1 MPRPN
6 INGPVMMFSS
16 AVLFSFMAIMVKA
29 ISSSV
34 PANEIIFFRSFI
46 SFAIIMMMVA
56 AGKVEFKIKEKGK
69 ATFRG
74 VMGGVSLML
83 YFNAITLTSVSNAV
97 LLSYT
102 YPIFASIFSN
112 MYLNEKLTKEK
123 VMFIACALLGMFL
136 IFQFDYS
143 ALNIGDLLA
152 LISGITSGMAV
163 VSIRELRK
171 TESSWMIVL
180 SFVFFG
186 TLFSLFAMKGSVVT
200 PSPAAL
206 FILLM
211 IGVFGTAGQLFQTYA
226 FKICSTALGGVIS
239 MSSVILTS
247 LLGMLIFHDFLTLNM
262 VIGGILIFVSA
273 TFFSLREHYEM
284 AK

>member
-1 MPRPN
+1 
-6 INGPVMMFSS
+6 MMFFS
-16 AVLFSFMAIMVKA
+16 AVLFSVMAVMVKA
-29 ISSSV
+29 VSSSV

-46 SFAIIMMMVA
+46 SFAIIMGMVA

-74 VMGGVSLML
+74 IMGGVSLML
-83 YFNAITLTSVSNAV
+83 YFNAIALTSVSNAV
-97 LLSYT
+97 LLSYS

-123 VMFIACALLGMFL
+123 IAFIACAFLGMFL

-152 LISGITSGMAV
+152 LVSGITSGMAV
-163 VSIRELRK
+163 VSIRELRR

-186 TLFSLFAMKGSVVT
+186 MILSLFPLKGRIMMPGNS
-200 PSPAAL
+200 AL
-206 FILLM
+206 FILLV
-211 IGVFGTAGQLFQTYA
+211 IGIVGTAGQLFQTYA
-226 FKICSTALGGVIS
+226 FKLCSTALGGVIS
-239 MSSVILTS
+239 MSSVIIAM
-247 LLGMLIFHDFLTLNM
+247 LLGILIFHDSLTLNM
-262 VIGGILIFVSA
+262 IIGGLLIFVSA
-273 TFFSLREHYEM
+273 TFFSLKEHYEM

>member
-1 MPRPN
+1 MPRTN

-16 AVLFSFMAIMVKA
+16 AVLFSIMAVMVKA
-29 ISSSV
+29 LSSSV

-46 SFAIIMMMVA
+46 SFAIIMGMVA
-56 AGKVEFKIKEKGK
+56 IGKVKFIIKEKGK
-69 ATFRG
+69 AAFRG
-74 VMGGVSLML
+74 IMGGISLML

-102 YPIFASIFSN
+102 YPIFAAIFSN

-123 VMFIACALLGMFL
+123 VIFIISAFLGMFL
-136 IFQFDYS
+136 IFQLDLS
-143 ALNIGDLLA
+143 ALNKGDLLA
-152 LISGITSGMAV
+152 LVSGITSGMAV

-186 TLFSLFAMKGSVVT
+186 TLFSLFYMKGNVVMPST
-200 PSPAAL
+200 PGLLAL
-206 FILLM
+206 IT
-211 IGVFGTAGQLFQTYA
+211 IGVIGTAGQLFQTYA
-226 FKICSTALGGVIS
+226 FKLCSTALGGVIS
-239 MSSVILTS
+239 MSSVVIATIL
-247 LLGMLIFHDFLTLNM
+247 GIIIFHDSLNLNII
-262 VIGGILIFVSA
+262 IGGVLIFASA
-273 TFFSLREHYEM
+273 TFFSLKEQYEI

>member
-1 MPRPN
+1 
-6 INGPVMMFSS
+6 MF
-16 AVLFSFMAIMVKA
+16 MI
-29 ISSSV
+29 
-34 PANEIIFFRSFI
+34 
-46 SFAIIMMMVA
+46 A
-56 AGKVEFKIKEKGK
+56 AGKVEFRIKEKGK

-74 VMGGVSLML
+74 IMGGISLML

-97 LLSYT
+97 LLSYS

-123 VMFIACALLGMFL
+123 VLFIIAAFLGMFL
-136 IFQFDYS
+136 IFRVDFS
-143 ALNIGDLLA
+143 ALNIGDLMA

-186 TLFSLFAMKGSVVT
+186 TLFSLFFLKDNVVV
-200 PSPAAL
+200 PGGPALAAL
-206 FILLM
+206 LL
-211 IGVFGTAGQLFQTYA
+211 IGVLGTAGQLFQTYA
-226 FKICSTALGGVIS
+226 FKLCSTALGGVIS
-239 MSSVILTS
+239 MSSVVIATIL
-247 LLGMLIFHDFLTLNM
+247 GILIFHDSLTINT

-273 TFFSLREHYEM
+273 TFFSLKEHYET

>member
-1 MPRPN
+1 
-6 INGPVMMFSS
+6 MMFSS

-29 ISSSV
+29 LSSSV

-46 SFAIIMMMVA
+46 SFAIIMGMVA

-123 VMFIACALLGMFL
+123 IMFIACALLGMFL

-186 TLFSLFAMKGSVVT
+186 TVFSLFAMKGNVVT
-200 PSPAAL
+200 PSTSAL

-211 IGVFGTAGQLFQTYA
+211 IGIFGTAGQLFQTYA
-226 FKICSTALGGVIS
+226 FKLCSTALGGVIS
-239 MSSVILTS
+239 MSSVIITAM
-247 LLGMLIFHDFLTLNM
+247 LGMLIFHDLLTLNM
-262 VIGGILIFVSA
+262 LIGGILIFVSA

>member
-1 MPRPN
+1 
-6 INGPVMMFSS
+6 MMFSS

-29 ISSSV
+29 LSSSV
-34 PANEIIFFRSFI
+34 PAVEIIFFRAFI
-46 SFAIIMMMVA
+46 SFAIIMGMVA
-56 AGKVEFKIKEKGK
+56 TKKVEFKIKEKGK

-74 VMGGVSLML
+74 IMGGISLML

-112 MYLNEKLTKEK
+112 MYLNEKLNKEK
-123 VMFIACALLGMFL
+123 VMFIISAFLGMFL

-186 TLFSLFAMKGSVVT
+186 TIFSLFFLKGNLVM
-200 PSPAAL
+200 PSIGALLAL
-206 FILLM
+206 FT
-211 IGVFGTAGQLFQTYA
+211 IGIIGTAGQLFQTYA
-226 FKICSTALGGVIS
+226 FKLCSTALGGIIS
-239 MSSVILTS
+239 MSSVIITTI
-247 LLGMLIFHDFLTLNM
+247 LGILIFHDSLTLNM
-262 VIGGILIFVSA
+262 VIGGVLIFASA
-273 TFFSLREHYEM
+273 TFFSLKEQYEL

>member
-1 MPRPN
+1 MPKTN

-16 AVLFSFMAIMVKA
+16 AILFSVMAVMVKELSMS
-29 ISSSV
+29 I
-34 PANEIIFFRSFI
+34 PAAEIIFFRAFI
-46 SFAIIMMMVA
+46 SFAIIMGMVA
-56 AGKVEFKIKEKGK
+56 FKKVEFKIKQKGK

-74 VMGGVSLML
+74 IMGGISLML
-83 YFNAITLTSVSNAV
+83 YFNAITMTSVSNAV

-112 MYLNEKLTKEK
+112 LYLNEKLTKEK
-123 VMFIACALLGMFL
+123 VIFIISAFLGIFL

-143 ALNIGDLLA
+143 ALNLGDLLA

-186 TLFSLFAMKGSVVT
+186 TIFSLFFMKDNVVM
-200 PSPAAL
+200 PSSSA
-206 FILLM
+206 FITLLL
-211 IGVFGTAGQLFQTYA
+211 IGILGTAGQLFQTYA

-239 MSSVILTS
+239 MSSVVITTIL
-247 LLGMLIFHDFLTLNM
+247 GILIFHDLLTLNM
-262 VIGGILIFVSA
+262 VIGGVLIFASA
-273 TFFSLREHYEM
+273 TFFSLKEQYEL

>member
-1 MPRPN
+1 MAKTN
-6 INGPVMMFSS
+6 LNGPAMMFSS
-16 AVLFSFMAIMVKA
+16 AVLFSIMAIMVKELSRS
-29 ISSSV
+29 IS
-34 PANEIIFFRSFI
+34 AAEIIFFRAFI
-46 SFAIIMMMVA
+46 SFAIIMGMVA
-56 AGKVEFKIKEKGK
+56 FKKVEFKIKQKGK

-74 VMGGVSLML
+74 IMGGISLML
-83 YFNAITLTSVSNAV
+83 YFNAITMTSVSNAV

-123 VMFIACALLGMFL
+123 VIFIISAFLGMFL

-143 ALNIGDLLA
+143 ALNLGDLLA

-186 TLFSLFAMKGSVVT
+186 TLFSLFFMKDNVVM
-200 PSPAAL
+200 PSSAA
-206 FILLM
+206 FITLLL
-211 IGVFGTAGQLFQTYA
+211 IGILGTAGQLFQTYA
-226 FKICSTALGGVIS
+226 FKICSTSLGGVIS
-239 MSSVILTS
+239 MSSVVITTIL
-247 LLGMLIFHDFLTLNM
+247 GILIFHDSLTINM
-262 VIGGILIFVSA
+262 VIGGVLIFASA
-273 TFFSLREHYEM
+273 TFFSLKEQYEL

>member
-1 MPRPN
+1 
-6 INGPVMMFSS
+6 MMFSS
-16 AVLFSFMAIMVKA
+16 AVLFSVMAVMVKELSRS
-29 ISSSV
+29 IS
-34 PANEIIFFRSFI
+34 AAEIIFFRAFI
-46 SFAIIMMMVA
+46 SFAIIMGMVA
-56 AGKVEFKIKEKGK
+56 FKKVEFKIKEKGK

-74 VMGGVSLML
+74 IMGGISLIL
-83 YFNAITLTSVSNAV
+83 YFNAITMTSVSNAV
-97 LLSYT
+97 LLSYS

-123 VMFIACALLGMFL
+123 VIFIISAFLGMFL

-143 ALNIGDLLA
+143 ALNLGDLLA

-186 TLFSLFAMKGSVVT
+186 TLFSLFFMKDNVVM
-200 PSPAAL
+200 PNSSA
-206 FILLM
+206 FITLLL
-211 IGVFGTAGQLFQTYA
+211 IGILGTAGQLFQTYA

-239 MSSVILTS
+239 MSSVVITTIL
-247 LLGMLIFHDFLTLNM
+247 GIIIFHDSLTINM
-262 VIGGILIFVSA
+262 IIGGILIFASA
-273 TFFSLREHYEM
+273 TFFSLKEQYEL

>member
-1 MPRPN
+1 
-6 INGPVMMFSS
+6 MMLSS
-16 AVLFSFMAIMVKA
+16 AVLFSIMAVMVKA
-29 ISSSV
+29 LSASV
-34 PANEIIFFRSFI
+34 PAAEIIFFRAFI
-46 SFAIIMMMVA
+46 SFAIIMGMVA
-56 AGKVEFKIKEKGK
+56 VKKVEFKIKEKGK

-74 VMGGVSLML
+74 IMGGISLML

-112 MYLNEKLTKEK
+112 MYLNEKLNKEK
-123 VMFIACALLGMFL
+123 VAFIISAFLGMFL

-186 TLFSLFAMKGSVVT
+186 TIFSLFFLKGNIVMPGTS
-200 PSPAAL
+200 AL
-206 FILLM
+206 LALLA
-211 IGVFGTAGQLFQTYA
+211 IGIIGTAGQLFQTYA
-226 FKICSTALGGVIS
+226 FKLCSTALGGVIS
-239 MSSVILTS
+239 MSSVVIATV
-247 LLGMLIFHDFLTLNM
+247 LGMLVFHDVLTLNM

-273 TFFSLREHYEM
+273 TFFSLKEQYEL

>member
-1 MPRPN
+1 
-6 INGPVMMFSS
+6 
-16 AVLFSFMAIMVKA
+16 
-29 ISSSV
+29 
-34 PANEIIFFRSFI
+34 
-46 SFAIIMMMVA
+46 MVA
-56 AGKVEFKIKEKGK
+56 AKKVEFKIKEKGK

-74 VMGGVSLML
+74 IMGGISLML
-83 YFNAITLTSVSNAV
+83 YFNSITMTSVSNAV

-123 VMFIACALLGMFL
+123 VIFIISAFLGMFL

-143 ALNIGDLLA
+143 ALNLGDLLA

-186 TLFSLFAMKGSVVT
+186 TIFSLFFLKDNIVV
-200 PSPAAL
+200 PGGYALAAL
-206 FILLM
+206 LA
-211 IGVFGTAGQLFQTYA
+211 IGIMGTAGQLFQTYA
-226 FKICSTALGGVIS
+226 FKLCSTALGGVIS
-239 MSSVILTS
+239 MSSVVITTIL
-247 LLGMLIFHDFLTLNM
+247 GVIIFHDSLTFNM
-262 VIGGILIFVSA
+262 IIGGILIFISA
-273 TFFSLREHYEM
+273 TFFSLKERYEI

>member
-1 MPRPN
+1 MPKTN
-6 INGPVMMFSS
+6 FNGPLMMLSS
-16 AVLFSFMAIMVKA
+16 AVLFSIMAVMVKA
-29 ISSSV
+29 LSPSV
-34 PANEIIFFRSFI
+34 PAAEIIFFRAFI
-46 SFAIIMMMVA
+46 SFAIIMGMVA
-56 AGKVEFKIKEKGK
+56 VKKVEFKIKEKGK

-74 VMGGVSLML
+74 IMGGISLML
-83 YFNAITLTSVSNAV
+83 YFNAIALTSVSNAV
-97 LLSYT
+97 LLSYS

-112 MYLNEKLTKEK
+112 MYLNEKLNKEK
-123 VMFIACALLGMFL
+123 VAFIISAFLGMFL

-186 TLFSLFAMKGSVVT
+186 TIFSLFFLKGNILM
-200 PSPAAL
+200 PSASAL
-206 FILLM
+206 LALLA
-211 IGVFGTAGQLFQTYA
+211 IGIIGTAGQLFQTYA
-226 FKICSTALGGVIS
+226 FKLCSTALGGVIS
-239 MSSVILTS
+239 MSSVVIATIL
-247 LLGMLIFHDFLTLNM
+247 GVLIFHDSLTLNM

-273 TFFSLREHYEM
+273 TFFSLKEQYEL